1 MKARSLALTG
11 HHNDAVQ
18 TRAWCWRVT
27 RTDGQVFGFT
37 SVDRDLVI
45 DGVTYA
51 AATGI
56 SPYAIAGRSDLSV
69 QNMQV
74 AGLLDSTGIT
84 EEDIAAGLWDSAS
97 VVNFEVNFDDLTQGT
112 MVLATG
118 VLGPVRAG
126 RVAFEAELRG
136 LAQRLQQ
143 PIGEVFTIGCQAS
156 LGDSRC
162 KVSMASWTVT
172 GTVTAAASA
181 RAFTDSA
188 RAEAAHYFT
197 AGLITWTSGENDGLS
212 MEVRLHSTGGVF
224 ELALPMP
231 YAVAVGD
238 TYSLVAGCR
247 KRAIEDCK
255 TKFNNILNFRG
266 HPYVPGND
274 KVLGNAGLS
283 SV

>member
-1 MKARSLALTG
+1 MKARSAGLITHHALGST
-11 HHNDAVQ
+11 A
-18 TRAWCWRVT
+18 RAWCWKVT
-27 RTDGQVFGFT
+27 RTDTQIFGFT
-37 SVDRDLVI
+37 SVDVDLVI
-45 DGVTYA
+45 DGITYA
-51 AATGI
+51 AATGMTP
-56 SPYAIAGRSDLSV
+56 SAIDGKADLSV
-69 QNMQV
+69 PNLEVVGM
-74 AGLLDSTGIT
+74 LDSATLTEADLQAGIW
-84 EEDIAAGLWDSAS
+84 DNAA
-97 VVNFEVNFDDLTQGT
+97 VEIFEVQYTDLSQGR
-112 MVLATG
+112 MILATG
-118 VLGPVRAG
+118 TLGQVRAG
-126 RVAFEAELRG
+126 RVAFLAELRG
-136 LAQRLQQ
+136 LAQKLQQ

-162 KVSMASWTVT
+162 KVSLASWTVT